1 MGSSSLI
8 WSLLTA
14 TPHMGHMGELNQAPR
29 SGRAKHQ
36 GRGGHF
42 WCEQEAKS
50 KSKVQVMGL
59 LNAWESANPGPI
71 LPESQLLLCASR
83 SLVILQACSLQVAL
97 VSIKET
103 QLFNMCMS

>member
-1 MGSSSLI
+1 
-8 WSLLTA
+8 
-14 TPHMGHMGELNQAPR
+14 
-29 SGRAKHQ
+29 
-36 GRGGHF
+36 
-42 WCEQEAKS
+42 
-50 KSKVQVMGL
+50 MGL